1 MESKNNFKAY
11 FFRKASC
18 FLRGFALYYWLFLKK
33 MNEWD
38 RIPCGPANRKK
49 ENRMMKR
56 TLALLLAMVMSLTLL
71 AGCGST
77 QPDAPVSDVKAV
89 TVEKAT

>member
-1 MESKNNFKAY
+1 
-11 FFRKASC
+11 
-18 FLRGFALYYWLFLKK
+18 
-33 MNEWD
+33 MNGWD

-56 TLALLLAMVMSLTLL
+56 ILALLLAMVMSLTLL

-77 QPDAPVSDVKAV
+77 QPDAPSPM
-89 TVEKAT
+89 